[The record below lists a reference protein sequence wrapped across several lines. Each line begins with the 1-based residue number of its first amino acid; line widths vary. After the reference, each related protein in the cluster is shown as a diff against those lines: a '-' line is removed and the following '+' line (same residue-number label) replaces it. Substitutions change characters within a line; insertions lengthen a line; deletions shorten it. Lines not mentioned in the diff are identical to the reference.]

1 MVWVVKLGDLA
12 HSTTSYGTQWVR
24 QDHADL
30 NTLRAS
36 HTHQENTLSY
46 SRRQEMGLAVVEQ
59 YSIKHTSVVISI
71 PHTSGSGDYMI
82 SVPPPH
88 STAIPRQLA
97 FPKMTRTAVASP

>member
-1 MVWVVKLGDLA
+1 MVWIVKLGDLA
-12 HSTTSYGTQWVR
+12 RSTTSYGTQWVR

-59 YSIKHTSVVISI
+59 YSIKHTSVLFQSHIHQGLEI
-71 PHTSGSGDYMI
+71 T
-82 SVPPPH
+82 
-88 STAIPRQLA
+88 
-97 FPKMTRTAVASP
+97 